1 MKFKQRLGRS
11 RSLNEANLESRLLK
25 AISNMPSFETK
36 DYVIVSGIFNFIDSM
51 YVQVY
56 EDIDECLSELE
67 CSAYEAFRAGA
78 QSGDLA
84 PKGEDEPVFVD
95 RYSGIIYALGNKG
108 FSGKVIARC
117 LKKDPGFNIYD
128 EDEALKFIENYE

>member
-11 RSLNEANLESRLLK
+11 RSLNEANLETRLLK
-25 AISNMPSFETK
+25 AISNVPSHEIQNYDF
-36 DYVIVSGIFNFIDSM
+36 VSGIFDFVDSM
-51 YVQVY
+51 YVKVY

-95 RYSGIIYALGNKG
+95 RYSGIIYALRNKG

-117 LKKDPGFNIYD
+117 LKNDPGFNIYD
-128 EDEALKFIENYE
+128 EDEALNFIERYE

>member
-1 MKFKQRLGRS
+1 
-11 RSLNEANLESRLLK
+11 
-25 AISNMPSFETK
+25 
-36 DYVIVSGIFNFIDSM
+36 M

-84 PKGEDEPVFVD
+84 PKEEDEPVFVD